1 MALPVVTRIARVV
14 IPRLLSTFQSLAT
27 KHQSFPYGVRIS
39 MSLSVLRS
47 DNVIKKAS
55 QFKKSELGRRE
66 GMTSEMLLLNAFE
79 GSQQWA
85 D

>member
-1 MALPVVTRIARVV
+1 MAYESQCP
-14 IPRLLSTFQSLAT
+14 
-27 KHQSFPYGVRIS
+27 GVFYE
-39 MSLSVLRS
+39 S